1 VSDQPVSLPLTG
13 TTVVVTRTRAQA
25 SSLVDRLTGEGA
37 SVVELPVIA
46 VEGPPDGGEALRRS
60 AAEAA
65 AGAYDWLVFTS
76 TNAAASFLASLDD
89 RPVPRATRWA
99 AVGPG
104 TAATLARGGHP
115 VDLVPAIS
123 VADALAD
130 ELPHPPAGTDG
141 RRAGRVLFPR
151 AESVRDALAPGL
163 RAKGWMVDEVV
174 AYRTVAGSPEPGA
187 VAAAMRADAV
197 AFTSSSTV
205 DRTVELLGIDQVP
218 PVVASIGPITSASV
232 VAAGLAVTVEAAE
245 HTIDGLVAAVVT
257 AFDRGGNPTG

>member
-1 VSDQPVSLPLTG
+1 VSDTPASGPLTG

-46 VEGPPDGGEALRRS
+46 VEDAPDGGEALRH
-60 AAEAA
+60 AADQAA

-76 TNAAASFLASLDD
+76 TNAVSRFLACLDD

-104 TAATLARGGHP
+104 TAGTLARGGHP
-115 VDLVPAIS
+115 ADLVPATS
-123 VADALAD
+123 VAEAMAD
-130 ELPHPPAGTDG
+130 ELPGPPSGTG
-141 RRAGRVLFPR
+141 GGTTGRVLFPR
-151 AESVRDALAPGL
+151 AESVRGVLASGL
-163 RAKGWMVDEVV
+163 RAKGWVVDEVV
-174 AYRTVAGSPEPGA
+174 AYRTVAGTPEPDA
-187 VAAAMRADAV
+187 VAAASRADAV

-205 DRTVELLGIDQVP
+205 ERTVELLGMDNVP
-218 PVVASIGPITSASV
+218 PVVVSIGPITSASV
-232 VAAGLAVTVEAAE
+232 VAAGLAVTVEAIE

-257 AFDRGGNPTG
+257 AVDR